1 MCLRCYGMLGG
12 VSASTVGAVPRE
24 NDYRIAQALFLSP
37 TLDSLT
43 TARLDG
49 AVSSADA
56 SNASIAVLT
65 TDVAGDIS
73 TTHSIAP
80 GGRLV
85 STIDT
90 IGDWD
95 FFRIELVA
103 GRTYDI
109 GQYAYTGGPSGV
121 PLADAYLEIY
131 DAGGTLITAADG
143 GGPNTPNGLDA
154 LLTFTPTASGTYYI
168 NARAFD
174 NLATD
179 GDRGDVVGDYQL
191 FVDDTTGQPSY
202 VPYYSPDSPL
212 HSIDW
217 GSQVDRTSRN
227 PDGEEGPR
235 VTGNAF
241 TGVGSNPYG
250 IEGKNV
256 ITVYFAKAGDI
267 FVAENPADPGLTD
280 TMVAKGFADWEKD
293 VFANALAQFSK
304 VADLEYVEV
313 DHRNEADFKFVTYV
327 GTPGYGPSLL
337 GRMSPPNEQNEGQA
351 EFNAGDRRW
360 TEANLQPGAFSF
372 VTLIHELGHGHGLAH
387 PHDNGG
393 RSSIMRDVE
402 PAGVGTPVGV
412 TIPDPIGVYPD
423 YTGGAFSL
431 NQGVYT
437 MMSYQDGWQSSPY
450 GNAPTDVGYGY
461 LGGLSA
467 FDIAAIQ
474 DKYGVNEEW
483 ATGNDSYVLA
493 DVNAPGTFFTAIWD
507 AGGVDQISYD
517 GARDA
522 TIDLRAATLK
532 YEIGGGGWMSFADG
546 IFGGYTIANG
556 VTIENA
562 RTGDGDDRLVGNDVA
577 NSLSAGAGDDI
588 LYGGKG
594 NDRLDGGAG
603 SDTVSYLDNRSD
615 FVIDLQ
621 STSAQQTYGHGADLL
636 IGIENVIG
644 GDGRNTLNGTAG
656 ANRLEGRGGN
666 DLIQGR
672 DGDDVLIGG
681 AGRDTMRGGT
691 GADSFVY
698 EKLDDSVVG
707 SLRDLIYDFQAGVDT
722 IDLSAIDAIAG
733 TPDQDDAFSF
743 VGGSA
748 FSGTAGELRY
758 FISGGN
764 TVLAGDVN
772 GDAVADF
779 EIMLASRPPL
789 GTGDF
794 VL

>member
-1 MCLRCYGMLGG
+1 MSLRHYGLLGR
-12 VSASTVGAVPRE
+12 VSAATAGPVAKE
-24 NDYRIAQALFLSP
+24 NEYRIAQALFLAPS
-37 TLDSLT
+37 LADLT

-49 AVSSADA
+49 TVVTTDA
-56 SNASIAVLT
+56 SNASLAILT
-65 TDVAGDIS
+65 ADVAGDTS
-73 TTHSIAP
+73 TTQGIAP

-103 GRTYDI
+103 GRTYEI
-109 GQYAYTGGPSGV
+109 GQFAFTGGPSGV

-131 DAGGTLITAADG
+131 DANGTLVTTMDG

-154 LLTFTPTASGTYYI
+154 LLSFAPTTSGTYYI

-174 NLATD
+174 NLALD
-179 GDRGDVVGDYQL
+179 GDRGDLVGDYQL
-191 FVDDTTGQPSY
+191 FVNDTTGAPAY

-217 GSQVDRTSRN
+217 GSQIDRTSRN
-227 PDGEEGPR
+227 PDGAEGPR
-235 VTGNAF
+235 VTGNAY
-241 TGVGSNPYG
+241 TGVGSNPFG

-256 ITVYFAKAGDI
+256 VTVYFAKAGDV
-267 FVAENPADPGLTD
+267 FVAEDPTNPGLTD
-280 TMVAKGFADWEKD
+280 TMVAKGFADWEKQ
-293 VFANALAQFSK
+293 VFTQALAQFAE

-313 DHRNEADFKFVTYV
+313 ANRNEADFNFITYV
-327 GTPGYGPSLL
+327 GTPGPGISLL

-351 EFNAGDRRW
+351 EFNAGDYRW

-393 RSSIMRDVE
+393 RSSVMRGTE
-402 PAGVGTPVGV
+402 SSGIGTPIG

-423 YTGGAFSL
+423 YSTGDFEL
-431 NQGVYT
+431 NQGIYT
-437 MMSYQDGWQSSPY
+437 MMSYEDGWQSSPY
-450 GNAPTDVGYGY
+450 GNAPTDAGYGY

-483 ATGNDSYVLA
+483 ATGNDTYVLA

-507 AGGVDQISYD
+507 AGGVDAITYD

-532 YEIGGGGWMSFADG
+532 YEIGGGGWMSYADG

-562 RTGDGDDRLVGNDVA
+562 RTGSGDDRLVGNDVA
-577 NSLSAGAGDDI
+577 NILSGGAGDDI

-594 NDRLDGGAG
+594 SDRLEGGEG
-603 SDTVSYLDNRSD
+603 SDTAVYLDNSSD

-621 STSAQQTYGHGADLL
+621 STSAQQTYGHGADTLV
-636 IGIENVIG
+636 GIENVIA
-644 GDGRNTLNGTAG
+644 GDGRNTLNGDAG
-656 ANRLEGRGGN
+656 ANRLEGKGGN
-666 DLIQGR
+666 DLLQGR
-672 DGDDVLIGG
+672 GGDDVLVGG
-681 AGRDTMRGGT
+681 AGKDTMRGGT
-691 GADSFVY
+691 GADSFVF
-698 EKLDDSVVG
+698 EKLDDSAVG
-707 SLRDLIYDFQAGVDT
+707 TLRDLIHDFQAGVDR
-722 IDLSAIDAIAG
+722 IDLSGIDAVAA
-733 TPDQDDAFSF
+733 TPDVDDAFSF
-743 VGGSA
+743 IGGSA
-748 FSGTAGELRY
+748 FSGAPGELRY
-758 FISGGN
+758 YLSSGN
-764 TVLAGDVN
+764 TILAGDVN
-772 GDAVADF
+772 GDRAADF

-789 GTGDF
+789 GTADF